1 MIEIRSLRADEVEV
15 APQKIERDYM
25 IAVLHKDARCDM
37 KLLDEHFGTL
47 GWQRRHMSIDGK
59 MMCTISAWDEEKK
72 CWIERM
78 DVGIPSTYQKE
89 KGEASDSFKRASTNF
104 GIGRELYTAPPIII
118 NLDPKEVKTK
128 EGRNGQ
134 TTYFLAKGV
143 EFRVAVMDV
152 NSSKSITKLI
162 IVDKAGIERFAWESI
177 PMDKKIGNNELKI
190 FYGLLEKSQSDQKK
204 LLTYISNKFY
214 KTIKKPEDMTMPQY
228 IFAVKAMSKKI
239 EEAEKASR
247 SDF

>member
-1 MIEIRSLRADEVEV
+1 MTEIRALRADEVEV
-15 APQKIERDYM
+15 APQKIEIDYM
-25 IAVLHKDARCDM
+25 LAVLYKDARCDM
-37 KLLDEHFGTL
+37 KLLDEHFGLL
-47 GWQRRHMSIDGK
+47 GWQRKHMSIDGK
-59 MMCTISAWDEEKK
+59 MMCVISVWDDERK
-72 CWIERM
+72 CWVERM
-78 DVGIPSTYQKE
+78 DVGIPSSYQKE

-104 GIGRELYTAPPIII
+104 GIGRELYTAPPILI
-118 NLDPKEVKTK
+118 NLDQKEVKTK

-134 TTYFLAKGV
+134 TTYSLAKGV

-152 NSSKSITKLI
+152 DASKNITKLI
-162 IVDKAGIERFAWESI
+162 IVDKSGIERFAWEAI
-177 PMDKKIGNNELKI
+177 PMDKKIGSNELKI